1 MASFQFRKFV
11 LEHDRSTMKIGTDAV
26 LLAAL
31 TEVREAQ
38 SLLDIGCGC
47 GVVAFCVAQKMA
59 RQGVSAQV
67 YGVDA
72 DAESVAEA
80 QQNATHYP
88 LLPADSFHFIH
99 GRIQDFARMES
110 APKFDLIVSNPPFY
124 HRDLKPTESSRLK
137 SRHGDGQLSFEE
149 LVDAV
154 RRLLCA
160 DGRFVLILPPVESGE
175 FDAVAR
181 AAGLYCSA
189 RTFVRPTTKK
199 SVHRVVQEYGWQP
212 SDCMEN
218 TLTIRD
224 EQNVYTDEYL
234 ALVKPYLLLT
244 PKP

>member
-31 TEVREAQ
+31 TDVQDAR

-47 GVVAFCVAQKMA
+47 GVVAFCVAQKMV
-59 RQGVSAQV
+59 RQGASALV

-72 DAESVAEA
+72 DADSVAEA
-80 QQNATHYP
+80 QQNAVTYP
-88 LLPADSFHFIH
+88 LLPADSFRFVH
-99 GRIQDFARMES
+99 GRIQDFAQMDT
-110 APKFDLIVSNPPFY
+110 APKFDLIVSNPPFF
-124 HRDLKPTESSRLK
+124 HCDLKPAESSRLK

-149 LVDAV
+149 LVACV
-154 RRLLCA
+154 RELLHET
-160 DGRFVLILPPVESGE
+160 GRFTLILPTVEGGE

-181 AAGLYCSA
+181 AAGLHCSA
-189 RTFVRPTTKK
+189 RTFVRPTAKK
-199 SVHRVVQEYGWQP
+199 PIHRVIQEYGWKT
-212 SDCMEN
+212 SDCKEN

-224 EQNVYTDEYL
+224 EQNCYTDEYL

-244 PKP
+244 PKA